1 MILCL
6 KPTCSASNAPDAK
19 FCIRCGT
26 KLLIQSCYQPIK
38 ELGEGAFG
46 KTFLAVNT
54 DKPSQP
60 ECVIKQF
67 SFTSAHP
74 DLVQKAKELF
84 YQEAQQLKK
93 LGKHNQI
100 PELFTYHEQDNSLYL
115 IQEFVDGQNLRE
127 ELQEDGA
134 FSAEKV
140 RQVLLDLLPVL
151 EFIHSH
157 EVIHRDIKPENIM
170 RRRSDRKLVL
180 IDFGAVKQATAT
192 SLQRTGTIIGSPAY
206 QAPEQGMGK
215 AIFSSDLYSLGVS
228 CLQLLTNMAPFD
240 LYDAHAGEFVW
251 RNYLLYQKVP
261 DRLGQVLDQMTQ
273 GVVRDRYKSAKEAW
287 QALHPPVQK
296 ASGSVLQKVPASSS
310 VNLFTPT
317 LFFGK
322 IINKITGNSF
332 TESLGSGV
340 QLEMIAVPG
349 GSFQMGSRD
358 YDREKPIHHVS
369 IKPFYLGK
377 YVVTQAQYLVVM
389 GKNPARFKGAKLP
402 VEMVSWHD
410 AWEFCQQLS
419 LKTGKNYRLPSEA
432 EWEYACR
439 AGTQTRH
446 YFGDDSRHLGGCGW
460 YNGNSNQKTHPV
472 GRRSSNQF
480 GLYDMQGNVWEWCAD
495 TWHDNYH
502 FAPTDGT
509 AWIENGDRDR
519 RVMRGGSW
527 NDNASNCR
535 SALRNRFS
543 ADFRYNNIGFR
554 LCI

>member
-6 KPTCSASNAPDAK
+6 NPACSAFNAPDAK
-19 FCIRCGT
+19 FCIRCGM

-46 KTFLAVNT
+46 KTFLAVNI

-84 YQEAQQLKK
+84 YQEAQQLKR
-93 LGKHNQI
+93 LGKHDQI
-100 PELFTYHEQDNSLYL
+100 PELYTYHEQENSLYL
-115 IQEFVDGQNLRE
+115 IQEFVDGENLRE
-127 ELQEDGA
+127 ELNQDGA
-134 FSAEKV
+134 FNTAKV
-140 RQVLLDLLPVL
+140 RQVLIDLLPVL

-228 CLQLLTNMAPFD
+228 CLQLLTNMQPFD
-240 LYDAHAGEFVW
+240 LYDAHEGEFVW

-261 DRLGQVLDQMTQ
+261 DSLGKVLDQMTQ
-273 GVVRDRYKSAKEAW
+273 GVVRSRYKSAKEVW
-287 QALHPPVQK
+287 QALHPPAPK
-296 ASGSVLQKVPASSS
+296 ASVLVPPKSSASRS
-310 VNLFTPT
+310 VNPFPKTP
-317 LFFGK
+317 FIGK
-322 IINKITGNSF
+322 IIHKITGNSF
-332 TESLGSGV
+332 IENLGSGV
-340 QLEMIAVPG
+340 QLEMISIPG
-349 GSFQMGSRD
+349 GTFQMGSHD
-358 YDREKPIHHVS
+358 YDREKPVHQVS

-377 YVVTQAQYLVVM
+377 YVVTQEQYRAVM

-410 AWEFCQQLS
+410 AIEFCQKLS

-432 EWEYACR
+432 QWEYACR
-439 AGTQTRH
+439 AGTQTKH
-446 YFGDDSRHLGGCGW
+446 YFGDDPRHLGGCGW
-460 YNGNSNQKTHPV
+460 YNGNSHRKTHPV
-472 GRRSSNQF
+472 GLRSSNQF

-495 TWHDNYH
+495 NWHDNYYL
-502 FAPTDGT
+502 APNDGT
-509 AWIENGDRDR
+509 PWMNNDDRSR
-519 RVMRGGSW
+519 CVMRGGSW
-527 NDNASNCR
+527 NDNTINCR
-535 SALRNRFS
+535 SAFRNKFN
-543 ADFRYNNIGFR
+543 ADFSYNNIGFR

>member
-6 KPTCSASNAPDAK
+6 NPPCSAPNAPDTK

-26 KLLIQSCYQPIK
+26 KLLIQECYQPIK
-38 ELGEGAFG
+38 ELGVGAFG

-54 DKPSQP
+54 GNPSQP

-67 SFTSAHP
+67 IFTSGNP
-74 DLVQKAKELF
+74 NLVQKAKELF

-93 LGKHNQI
+93 LGKHDQI
-100 PELFTYHEQDNSLYL
+100 PELYTYHEQENRLYL
-115 IQEFVDGQNLRE
+115 IQEFVNGKNLLE
-127 ELQEDGA
+127 ELSQDGV
-134 FSAEKV
+134 FSAAKV
-140 RQVLLDLLPVL
+140 QQVLMDLLPVL
-151 EFIHSH
+151 KFIHGH
-157 EVIHRDIKPENIM
+157 QVIHRDIKPENIM
-170 RRRSDRKLVL
+170 RRHSDQKLIL

-228 CLQLLTNMAPFD
+228 CLQLLTNMEPFD

-261 DRLGQVLDQMTQ
+261 DSLGKVLDQMTQ
-273 GVVRDRYKSAKEAW
+273 GGVKDRYKSAQEVW
-287 QALHPPVQK
+287 QALHPPAQK
-296 ASGSVLQKVPASSS
+296 ASLSIPKKVSTASS
-310 VNLFTPT
+310 VTPFTPT

-322 IINKITGNSF
+322 IINKITGNGF
-332 TESLGSGV
+332 IENLGSGV
-340 QLEMIAVPG
+340 QLEMIAIPG
-349 GSFQMGSRD
+349 GNFQMGSQD
-358 YDREKPIHHVS
+358 HDREKPAHLVS
-369 IKPFYLGK
+369 VRPFYFGK
-377 YVVTQAQYLVVM
+377 YAVTQAQYLVVM
-389 GKNPARFKGAKLP
+389 GKNPSRFKGAKLP
-402 VEMVSWHD
+402 VERVSWHD
-410 AWEFCQQLS
+410 AIEFCQQLS

-439 AGTQTRH
+439 AGTQTKY
-446 YFGDDSRHLGGCGW
+446 YFGDDARHLGGCGW

-502 FAPTDGT
+502 LAPTDGT
-509 AWIENGDRDR
+509 AWIDNDDRSHC
-519 RVMRGGSW
+519 VIRGGSW
-527 NDNASNCR
+527 NDNALNCR

-543 ADFRYNNIGFR
+543 ANFSYNNIGFR